1 MIVLVSGSLR
11 AMSTNTAML
20 RTMATCGD
28 DVVLYERM
36 ALLPHFDPDDDV
48 DPLHPEVA
56 HLRATIDAAD
66 GVVFCTPEYAG
77 ALPGSFKNALDWMV
91 GSMALNAKPTAV
103 VNVSAVGASKAQLSL
118 RVVLTYLMV
127 DFVEP
132 ACVHLPVQRQHVG
145 AHGLIDDPDMRHQIE
160 QVLTDLRN
168 RARDQS

>member
-1 MIVLVSGSLR
+1 MILLVSGSLR
-11 AMSTNTAML
+11 AMSTNTALL
-20 RTMATCGD
+20 RTMADVAD
-28 DVVLYERM
+28 DVLLYERM

-48 DPLHPEVA
+48 EPLHPEVA
-56 HLRATIDAAD
+56 LLRATVEAAD
-66 GVVFCTPEYAG
+66 AVIFCTPEYAG

-127 DFVEP
+127 DFVDE

-145 AHGLIDDPDMRHQIE
+145 ENGLIDDPDVRRQIE
-160 QVLTDLRN
+160 HVLADLRV
-168 RARDQS
+168 RTGGSS